1 MQQLL
6 LTGGLGYIGQK
17 FQEKFQNKYVFHLID
32 TGYFKLPDLIN
43 IENTNFVDIRK
54 IKKED
59 LINIDYIVHM
69 GELSNDPLGNLNP
82 NITYDINHNGTV
94 NLLNLAN
101 KSNIKKL
108 IYMSSASVYGYSGK
122 VSHEDSEV
130 NPLTEY
136 SKAKYKNE
144 NYILGKRFNFETI
157 ILRNS
162 TAFGFSRNL
171 RLDLVVNDLTY
182 SAFRNNKIDLL
193 SDGSPKRPLVHIDD
207 ISNLIDIIL
216 SDDRNLDKQ
225 IFNVG
230 SHSLNFSI
238 REIAEIIS
246 EVLSINNI
254 TFGKHD
260 SDQRSY
266 FLNFDK
272 LSNYFPD
279 YKLEFD
285 LQKGVLDLYNNL
297 ESYIINGNEKRL
309 DKINLL
315 IKDKKLNK
323 NLYWS

>member
-1 MQQLL
+1 
-6 LTGGLGYIGQK
+6 
-17 FQEKFQNKYVFHLID
+17 
-32 TGYFKLPDLIN
+32 
-43 IENTNFVDIRK
+43 
-54 IKKED
+54 
-59 LINIDYIVHM
+59 M

>member
-182 SAFRNNKIDLL
+182 SAFRNNKIDLE
-193 SDGSPKRPLVHIDD
+193 SE
-207 ISNLIDIIL
+207 
-216 SDDRNLDKQ
+216 
-225 IFNVG
+225 
-230 SHSLNFSI
+230 
-238 REIAEIIS
+238 RE
-246 EVLSINNI
+246 V
-254 TFGKHD
+254 
-260 SDQRSY
+260 
-266 FLNFDK
+266 
-272 LSNYFPD
+272 
-279 YKLEFD
+279 
-285 LQKGVLDLYNNL
+285 
-297 ESYIINGNEKRL
+297 
-309 DKINLL
+309 
-315 IKDKKLNK
+315 
-323 NLYWS
+323 